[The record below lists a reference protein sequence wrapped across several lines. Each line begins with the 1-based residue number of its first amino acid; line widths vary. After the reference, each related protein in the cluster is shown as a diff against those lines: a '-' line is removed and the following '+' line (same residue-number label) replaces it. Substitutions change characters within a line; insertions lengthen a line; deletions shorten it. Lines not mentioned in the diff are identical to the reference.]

1 MKFAL
6 SKRRIITLT
15 VILLVLLGLYSFH
28 EIILARI
35 GAYPV
40 RQSVVAPSDLIV
52 VVSGTLPEVHYGIDL
67 YKAGYAP
74 KLLFVG
80 HFPVELA
87 VLSKEPF
94 ELVEKPWDV
103 IAGHMA
109 TSAGVP
115 ETALLFADAFTDSTY
130 ERVVSFIDVARQHDV
145 HSMIVVSDLIHSRRI
160 AESAAKITGAAP
172 LVILSAPTPLTY
184 VPEAYRFNPDR
195 WWTDEQDLK
204 EVVDELIKLAFY
216 WVKYRD

>member
-1 MKFAL
+1 MKFAR
-6 SKRRIITLT
+6 SKRRAITLAII
-15 VILLVLLGLYSFH
+15 ILALFSLYSLH
-28 EIILARI
+28 EIILTRI

-40 RQSVVAPSDLIV
+40 QQSVVAPSDLIV

-109 TSAGVP
+109 TSSGVP
-115 ETALLFADAFTDSTY
+115 ESRAPLCRCLY
-130 ERVVSFIDVARQHDV
+130 RQHLRTCGQLYRCGPPTRYPFDDRGQRLDSFPA
-145 HSMIVVSDLIHSRRI
+145 HRRKRRQNYRQR
-160 AESAAKITGAAP
+160 AVGGVECTNASALRTRSLP
-172 LVILSAPTPLTY
+172 L
-184 VPEAYRFNPDR
+184 
-195 WWTDEQDLK
+195 
-204 EVVDELIKLAFY
+204 
-216 WVKYRD
+216 

>member
-1 MKFAL
+1 M
-6 SKRRIITLT
+6 
-15 VILLVLLGLYSFH
+15 
-28 EIILARI
+28 ARI

-40 RQSVVAPSDLIV
+40 RQNIVVPSDLIV

-103 IAGHMA
+103 IAGHSV
-109 TSAGVP
+109 TLCV
-115 ETALLFADAFTDSTY
+115 L
-130 ERVVSFIDVARQHDV
+130 RV
-145 HSMIVVSDLIHSRRI
+145 LC
-160 AESAAKITGAAP
+160 G
-172 LVILSAPTPLTY
+172 
-184 VPEAYRFNPDR
+184 
-195 WWTDEQDLK
+195 
-204 EVVDELIKLAFY
+204 
-216 WVKYRD
+216 

>member
-1 MKFAL
+1 MKFVL
-6 SKRRIITLT
+6 SKRRTITLAI
-15 VILLVLLGLYSFH
+15 ILLALLSLYNLH
-28 EIILARI
+28 EVILARI

-103 IAGHMA
+103 IAGHSV
-109 TSAGVP
+109 TLCV
-115 ETALLFADAFTDSTY
+115 L
-130 ERVVSFIDVARQHDV
+130 RV
-145 HSMIVVSDLIHSRRI
+145 LC
-160 AESAAKITGAAP
+160 G
-172 LVILSAPTPLTY
+172 
-184 VPEAYRFNPDR
+184 
-195 WWTDEQDLK
+195 
-204 EVVDELIKLAFY
+204 
-216 WVKYRD
+216 